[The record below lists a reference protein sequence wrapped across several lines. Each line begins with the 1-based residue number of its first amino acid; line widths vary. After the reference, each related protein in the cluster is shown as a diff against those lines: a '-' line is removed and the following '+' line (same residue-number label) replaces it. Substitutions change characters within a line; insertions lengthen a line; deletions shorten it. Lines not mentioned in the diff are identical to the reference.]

1 MAATYTIT
9 HDKGTTF
16 KFYAL
21 YKDSTGDAIDLASQT
36 ARMQVRRSP
45 NDNRGRSLYHWN
57 RTMNNAWSGTVFAV
71 GSVTHGGAT
80 GVFTIG
86 GTNGT
91 TGTGDI
97 KLNAGVTGAT
107 GTTGGIF
114 VEFDGRY
121 PLSFLPT
128 GKMFYDIELVEGE
141 EVTRLVE
148 GKIRSDGK
156 RDALLFLMNKLE
168 IETSRGSP
176 RSQIMVIKVQMGVA
190 FNILE

>member
-45 NDNRGRSLYHWN
+45 NDTEVALFITGT
-57 RTMNNAWSGTVFAV
+57 TMNNAGGTVFA

-114 VEFDGRY
+114 VEFDAVSS
-121 PLSFLPT
+121 SFLPT

-148 GKIRSDGK
+148 GRFEVTANVT
-156 RDALLFLMNKLE
+156 R
-168 IETSRGSP
+168 
-176 RSQIMVIKVQMGVA
+176 
-190 FNILE
+190 